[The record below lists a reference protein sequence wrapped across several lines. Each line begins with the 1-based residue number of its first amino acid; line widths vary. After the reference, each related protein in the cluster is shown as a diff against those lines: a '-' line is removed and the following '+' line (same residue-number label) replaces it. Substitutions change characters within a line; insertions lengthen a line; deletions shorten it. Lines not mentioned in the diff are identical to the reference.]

1 MKSISAIHP
10 AITFKLKSCATEIAP
25 ILHIIFKQS
34 LNLGILPSDWLSSN
48 VCPVFK
54 KGNRNDPSNY
64 RPISLTAPC
73 CKIMEHIIFHSI
85 MDHAKCNN
93 ILIDNQH
100 GFRSGFSCE
109 TQLISLVEDI
119 SYAMDNG
126 FQTDVILLDFSKAF
140 DTVPHLRLLKKLEH
154 YKIDSLVM
162 NWIRSWLTQRT
173 QSVVVNGFSSP
184 PVSVLSGVPQG
195 TVLGPLMFLLYIN
208 DIANG
213 ISSSIRL
220 FADDCILYRTVKSKN
235 DSAILQQDLNLLLH
249 WATVWQMKFNVNKC
263 VLVRCSRSPSPV
275 LHSYLLD
282 DHILDER
289 DEHSYLGVLLH
300 KSLSWS
306 NHITKTAAKASQ
318 VFNFLWRNLSN
329 CSSSVKASAYLTIV
343 RPIIEYAS
351 MICLGSLS
359 TV

>member
-1 MKSISAIHP
+1 MLVNGSLISEPKGKAAVLSDQFQSVFTRENRSDVPDLNFNNHTSPMP
-10 AITFKLKSCATEIAP
+10 AISFTTSGIETLLSDIDPNKAQGPDKIAPFILKSCATEIAP
-25 ILHIIFKQS
+25 ILQVIFKQS

-109 TQLISLVEDI
+109 TQLILLVEDI

-220 FADDCILYRTVKSKN
+220 LADDCILYQTIKSKN
-235 DSAILQQDLNLLLH
+235 DSAILQ
-249 WATVWQMKFNVNKC
+249 
-263 VLVRCSRSPSPV
+263 
-275 LHSYLLD
+275 
-282 DHILDER
+282 
-289 DEHSYLGVLLH
+289 
-300 KSLSWS
+300 
-306 NHITKTAAKASQ
+306 
-318 VFNFLWRNLSN
+318 
-329 CSSSVKASAYLTIV
+329 
-343 RPIIEYAS
+343 
-351 MICLGSLS
+351 
-359 TV
+359 